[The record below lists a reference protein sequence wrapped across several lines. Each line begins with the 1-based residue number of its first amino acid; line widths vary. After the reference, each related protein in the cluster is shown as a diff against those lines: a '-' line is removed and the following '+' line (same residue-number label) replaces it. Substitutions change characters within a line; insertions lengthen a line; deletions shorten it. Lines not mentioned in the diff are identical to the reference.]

1 MQTFLPY
8 PDFEHSA
15 AVLDDRRLGK
25 QRVEVLQILRALHFE
40 GYGWRN
46 HPAVAMWR
54 TFVPALVAYGDAVT
68 HEWLDRGYGDT
79 VLAQMV
85 AFVAP
90 GRPRSQDELRAAG
103 LLPPWLGWQPLHRS
117 HQAALM
123 RKDPAHY
130 RRYFSDVD
138 PDVPYVWPP
147 LPPEPPP
154 DLSAPSA
161 WVVRPS
167 SDDAA
172 EAFLDHRIIGL
183 PLPPTPRALKRRRE
197 VQAFRTEIVVGNRV
211 LVPSRASLL
220 LGTVTG
226 DVEPA
231 DALPGVAASGLAV
244 VRPVTWNAELVPSAL
259 RWPAALQNPSLVFP
273 VRGEDDIVA
282 RVTFAAQRVP
292 RRPR

>member
-8 PDFEHSA
+8 PDFERSA
-15 AVLDDRRLGK
+15 TVLDDRRLGK

-54 TFVPALVAYGDAVT
+54 TFVPSLVAYGDAVT
-68 HEWLDRGYGDT
+68 REWLARGYGDT
-79 VLAQMV
+79 VLAQIV

-90 GRPRSQDELRAAG
+90 GRPRSQDELRAAE
-103 LLPPWLGWQPLHRS
+103 LLPPWLGWKPLHRS
-117 HQAALM
+117 HQAALV

-130 RRYFSDVD
+130 RRYFPDVD
-138 PDVPYVWPP
+138 PDAPYVWPP

-154 DLSAPSA
+154 DLRAPSA

-167 SDDAA
+167 GDGAA
-172 EAFLDHRIIGL
+172 EAFLDHRIVGL
-183 PLPPTPRALKRRRE
+183 ALPTPRARKRHRE
-197 VQAFRTEIVVGNRV
+197 LEAFRTEIVVGTRV
-211 LVPSRASLL
+211 LVPSPAGLL

-231 DALPGVAASGLAV
+231 DAFPGVAATGLAV
-244 VRPVTWNAELVPSAL
+244 VRRVTWDADLVPNAL
-259 RWPAALQNPSLVFP
+259 RWPAVLQNPSLVFP
-273 VRGEDDIVA
+273 IRGDNDLVS
-282 RVTFAAQRVP
+282 RVTSAPQRVP
-292 RRPR
+292 GQTR